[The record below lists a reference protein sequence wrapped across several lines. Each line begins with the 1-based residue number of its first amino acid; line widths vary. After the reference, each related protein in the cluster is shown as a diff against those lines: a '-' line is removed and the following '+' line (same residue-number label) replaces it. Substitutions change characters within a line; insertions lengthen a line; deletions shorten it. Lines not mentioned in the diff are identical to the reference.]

1 MFALAFFFCYTLHIF
16 WTGGQADEADAVRSF
31 FSSQEILSRKEVRSA
46 IKQKRITVNGSPA
59 QKVDMSI
66 DAEVDIICLDG
77 RAIHYEPLIYLMLNK
92 PQGVVSATEDR
103 SHMTVLD
110 LVPPDLFRS
119 DLFPAGRLDKD
130 TTGFVLLTNDGDF
143 SHHILAPDTHI
154 EKRYEVIVDGTLSTE
169 EENLI
174 RKGVTLADGYT
185 CRPCGLMLINAG
197 QTPSYEVILH
207 EGKYHQIKRMFGTVG
222 KGVLALKRTQI
233 GGLVLDPSLPEGACR
248 KIMHKEIDL
257 ILCNS

>member
-1 MFALAFFFCYTLHIF
+1 MKRMRL
-16 WTGGQADEADAVRSF
+16 DRF
-31 FSSQEILSRKEVRSA
+31 FSSQEILSIKEVRSA

-77 RAIHYEPLIYLMLNK
+77 RAIHYEPFIYLMLNK
-92 PQGVVSATEDR
+92 PQVVVSATEDR

-154 EKRYEVIVDGTLSTE
+154 EKRYEVIVDCTLSTE

-207 EGKYHQIKRMFGTVG
+207 EGKYHQIKRMFSKHGITVEE
-222 KGVLALKRTQI
+222 LKRI
-233 GGLVLDPSLPEGACR
+233 KMGSLELDKSLKEGECR
-248 KIMHKEIDL
+248 YLTARELEEIEKKIIATNC
-257 ILCNS
+257 I